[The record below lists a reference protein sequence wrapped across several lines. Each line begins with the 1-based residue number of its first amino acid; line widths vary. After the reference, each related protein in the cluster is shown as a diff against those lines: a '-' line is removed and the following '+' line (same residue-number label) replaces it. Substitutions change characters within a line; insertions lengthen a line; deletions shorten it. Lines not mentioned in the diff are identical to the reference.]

1 MVKKRQK
8 TNTIEQ
14 LSIKVTNWVG
24 TPYSLVVHT
33 ILFIGI
39 FGLKWFGFGI
49 DQILLILTT
58 ALSLEAIYLSILIQ
72 MTVNRNTQSLE
83 AVEDDIE
90 DIQEDVEDLEEDVED
105 ISEDI
110 DEIQKSPKLSAKS
123 RLTNMIQ
130 SI

>member
-1 MVKKRQK
+1 MVKKSNK
-8 TNTIEQ
+8 TNNLEQ

-33 ILFIGI
+33 VLFIGI
-39 FGLKWFGFGI
+39 FSLKIWGFGI

-58 ALSLEAIYLSILIQ
+58 AVSLEAIYLSILIQ

-90 DIQEDVEDLEEDVED
+90 DIQEDVEDLEED
-105 ISEDI
+105 I
-110 DEIQKSPKLSAKS
+110 DKIHQTPKASVGS
-123 RLTNMIQ
+123 RFKNMIQ
-130 SI
+130 SV